1 MITEIALK
9 NFKCYKKLDTIQ
21 LAQVNLLAGSNG
33 RGKSSFI
40 QSLLLLAQSLD
51 SEKRLKHLVMNGRF
65 VELGTFADVQNSGK
79 EGNPTIHYKTDDK
92 DESDILITFSSYE
105 NKAQWGE
112 IVSFTLSGKELI
124 EEMGSATGENEGQKS
139 HGLIV
144 TSTAVAGLSQLYN
157 VYYISADRRGP
168 VDFVKKNDNRDD
180 NQIGVHGEFLI
191 NSLAKKGKDFTDKV
205 AGELSKILSG
215 ATIQV
220 ENTDTDYLRF
230 YLDSVNDSKGFR
242 PTNVGF
248 GYSYI
253 LPIVMTLML
262 AEKGAK
268 IFIENPEAHLHPGAQ
283 SRLADFLMRK
293 SKERDLQLFI
303 ETHSDHIIN
312 GLRIAIVDGVLEKSD
327 ARILFFS
334 REELGDTNVYQI
346 KIDSKGNLS
355 DYPDGFMDEWGIQM
369 SKLV

>member
-1 MITEIALK
+1 MIKEIALE
-9 NFKCYKKLDTIQ
+9 NFKCYRKLDTIQ
-21 LAQVNLLAGSNG
+21 LAKVNLLAGSNG
-33 RGKSSFI
+33 RGKSTLI

-51 SEKRLKHLVMNGRF
+51 NEKGLNHLEMNGRF
-65 VELGTFADVQNSGK
+65 VELGTFADVQTSGIDD
-79 EGNPTIHYKTDDK
+79 NPTIHYKTDDK
-92 DESDILITFSSYE
+92 DESDILIAFSSYE
-105 NKAQWGE
+105 NKTQWGK
-112 IVSFTLSGKELI
+112 IVRFTLSGKELI
-124 EEMGSATGENEGQKS
+124 EEIGSASGENEEQKS
-139 HGLIV
+139 HGLGV
-144 TSTAVAGLSQLYN
+144 TSTVAGLSQLYN

-180 NQIGVHGEFLI
+180 NQIGIHGEYLI
-191 NSLAKKGKDFTDKV
+191 NSLAKKGRTFTQAV
-205 AGELSKILSG
+205 ASEMSKILSG

-230 YLDSVNDSKGFR
+230 YLDSVNGSKGFR

-253 LPIVMTLML
+253 LPIVMTMLL

-283 SRLADFLMRK
+283 SRLADFLMRQA
-293 SKERDLQLFI
+293 KERDLQLFI

-312 GLRIAIVDGVLEKSD
+312 GLRIAIVDGVLEKAD

-334 REELGDTNVYQI
+334 RDGMEDTHICQI
-346 KIDSKGNLS
+346 KIDTHGNLS

>member
-1 MITEIALK
+1 MINEIALQ
-9 NFKCYKKLDTIQ
+9 NFKCYKKLDTLQ
-21 LAQVNLLAGSNG
+21 LAKVNLLAGSNG

-40 QSLLLLAQSLD
+40 QALLLLAQSLD
-51 SEKRLKHLVMNGRF
+51 SEKGLNHLEMNGRF
-65 VELGTFADVQNSGK
+65 VELGTFADVQNSENKGY
-79 EGNPTIHYKTDDK
+79 PTIHYKTDDK
-92 DESDILITFSSYE
+92 DESDILISFSSYE
-105 NKAQWGE
+105 NKTQWGK
-112 IVSFTLSGKELI
+112 IISFKLSGKEQI
-124 EEMGSATGENEGQKS
+124 VEIGSATGEKGEQKS
-139 HGLIV
+139 RGLGV
-144 TSTAVAGLSQLYN
+144 TSTVAGLSQLYN
-157 VYYISADRRGP
+157 VYYISADRKGP

-191 NSLAKKGKDFTDKV
+191 NSLAKKGKNFTDRV
-205 AGELSKILSG
+205 AGEMSKILSG

-230 YLDSVNDSKGFR
+230 YLDSANDSKGFR

-253 LPIVMTLML
+253 LPIVITMLL

-283 SRLADFLMRK
+283 SRLADFMMRQ
-293 SKERDLQLFI
+293 SKEQDLQLFV

-312 GLRIAIVDGVLEKSD
+312 GLRIAIVGGVLEKAD
-327 ARILFFS
+327 ARILYFS
-334 REELGDTNVYQI
+334 RQGIGDTNVCQI
-346 KIDSKGNLS
+346 KVDSKGNLS

>member
-1 MITEIALK
+1 MIKEIALE
-9 NFKCYKKLDTIQ
+9 NFKCYKKLNTIQ
-21 LAQVNLLAGSNG
+21 LAKVNLLAGSNG

-40 QSLLLLAQSLD
+40 QALLLLAQSLD
-51 SEKRLKHLVMNGRF
+51 SEKGLNHLEMNGRF
-65 VELGTFADVQNSGK
+65 VELGTFADVQNSESK
-79 EGNPTIHYKTDDK
+79 GNPTIRYKTDDK
-92 DESDILITFSSYE
+92 DESDILISFSSYE
-105 NKAQWGE
+105 NKTQWGE
-112 IVSFTLSGKELI
+112 IISFTLSGKELI
-124 EEMGSATGENEGQKS
+124 EEMGSATGENGEQKS
-139 HGLIV
+139 HGLGV
-144 TSTAVAGLSQLYN
+144 TSTVAGLSQLYN

-180 NQIGVHGEFLI
+180 NQIGIHGEFLI

-205 AGELSKILSG
+205 AGEMSKILSG

-283 SRLADFLMRK
+283 SRMADFFVRK
-293 SKERDLQLFI
+293 SIERVLQLFI
-303 ETHSDHIIN
+303 ETQCDHILN
-312 GLRIAIVDGVLEKSD
+312 GLRIAIVDGILEKSD

-334 REELGDTNVYQI
+334 REGLGDTNVYQI
-346 KIDSKGNLS
+346 KIDSKGNLC